1 MCPESSLVVRADT
14 FLFFHRFCFF
24 ITGVNRSSVDRL
36 VCLVKFTPEILL
48 LELLLLITDELL
60 LLLLLL
66 LLAPPLK
73 NSGIFSTA
81 ELSNEFESTVNF
93 ELFELVLFR
102 NSNFELVILTSS
114 SSSSSSEDLPED
126 AGVVSLV
133 ASLLLLLA
141 TI

>member
-1 MCPESSLVVRADT
+1 MVVRADT

-66 LLAPPLK
+66 LLLAPPLK

-81 ELSNEFESTVNF
+81 ELINEFESTVNF

>member
-1 MCPESSLVVRADT
+1 M
-14 FLFFHRFCFF
+14 
-24 ITGVNRSSVDRL
+24 
-36 VCLVKFTPEILL
+36 
-48 LELLLLITDELL
+48 LITDE
-60 LLLLLL
+60 LLLL

-81 ELSNEFESTVNF
+81 ELSNEFDSTVIF
-93 ELFELVLFR
+93 ELFELVFEFR
-102 NSNFELVILTSS
+102 NSNFEFVILTSS

>member
-1 MCPESSLVVRADT
+1 M
-14 FLFFHRFCFF
+14 
-24 ITGVNRSSVDRL
+24 
-36 VCLVKFTPEILL
+36 
-48 LELLLLITDELL
+48 LITDEL

-81 ELSNEFESTVNF
+81 ELSNEFDSTVIF
-93 ELFELVLFR
+93 ELFELVFEFR
-102 NSNFELVILTSS
+102 NSNFEFVILTSS

>member
-1 MCPESSLVVRADT
+1 MCPESSLVVRAGT

-66 LLAPPLK
+66 LAPPLK

-81 ELSNEFESTVNF
+81 ELINEFESTVNF

>member
-66 LLAPPLK
+66 LAPPLK

-81 ELSNEFESTVNF
+81 ELINEFESTVNF